1 MDNRTALV
9 LAVVLVAAAVA
20 DAVFN
25 DADVLLFLARQIIR
39 LSEWMAFWR

>member
-1 MDNRTALV
+1 VDNRSALV
-9 LAVVLVAAAVA
+9 LAVVLVAAAVV

-25 DADVLLFLARQIIR
+25 DADVLLFLARQIMR